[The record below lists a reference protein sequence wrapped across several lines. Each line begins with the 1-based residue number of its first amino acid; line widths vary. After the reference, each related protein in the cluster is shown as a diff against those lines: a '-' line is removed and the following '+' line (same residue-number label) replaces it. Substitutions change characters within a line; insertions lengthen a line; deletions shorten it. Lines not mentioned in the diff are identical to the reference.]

1 MAMDELLSRQLPQA
15 VEAEQAVIG
24 SMLIDPSCIPEVIEL
39 LRPEDFYA

>member
-24 SMLIDPSCIPEVIEL
+24 PIVYS
-39 LRPEDFYA
+39 RGY